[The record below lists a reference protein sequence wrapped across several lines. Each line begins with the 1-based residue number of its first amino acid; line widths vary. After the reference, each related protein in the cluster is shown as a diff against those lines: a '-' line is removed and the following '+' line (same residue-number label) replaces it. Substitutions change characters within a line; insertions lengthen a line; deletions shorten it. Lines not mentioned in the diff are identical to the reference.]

1 MSSWVT
7 SANRTGSQTPQLL
20 PMVSLL
26 APLVQRLRTSTM
38 PALVKI
44 GYAMPL
50 VTPNRVRGALR
61 REEWDGGLA
70 ALGKVEQR
78 LGK

>member
-1 MSSWVT
+1 ML
-7 SANRTGSQTPQLL
+7 TGDSHTPQLL
-20 PMVSLL
+20 PLVSLL
-26 APLVQRLRTSTM
+26 APLVQRLRVSSM

-44 GYAMPL
+44 GFAMPL
-50 VTPNRVRGALR
+50 VNPNRVRGALR
-61 REEWDGGLA
+61 REEWDGGIE